1 MANRKAATMV
11 QPPVSLVPPTGW
23 TPDEKRFAQ
32 QLDSIIKDIYRRWGR
47 LGLTDLSIALRGA
60 FDRTV
65 SVDDFESIFKQTADS
80 LSVQFGTP
88 DEVLGTALEISRNRL
103 YARVLQSIDLAV
115 VNASG
120 KVISR
125 IQSNGESIEVNRLKA
140 SDVDCPTLV
149 KWTNTQQWL
158 PTQSKTMPGAFAE
171 ILAKLDGLEQ
181 RVAALENP
189 PEEA

>member
-11 QPPVSLVPPTGW
+11 QPPVSLVPPTSW
-23 TPDEKRFAQ
+23 TPDEKRFVQ
-32 QLDSIIKDIYRRWGR
+32 QLDSVIKDIYRRWGR
-47 LGLTDLSIALRGA
+47 LGLTDLSVALRGA

-88 DEVLGTALEISRNRL
+88 DEVLGTTLEISRNRL

-115 VNASG
+115 VNVSG

-125 IQSNGESIEVNRLKA
+125 IQSNGEGIEVNRLKA